1 MNYIKYLL
9 AVILPVQFVF
19 AQNIIEYKAGKEFAP
34 VSMEHVAVKAGSAL
48 DLSAN
53 IDAPAGKYGRLVPA
67 ADGTIVTEKDP
78 SRKVRIFGGN
88 GLPKALWHDGT
99 DEEFRRDAAL
109 FAAAFRRQGYNG
121 YRMHGIDKILMTGSK
136 GELNINKKF
145 LDRWDYLIAE
155 MKKQG
160 CYFQLVIFSFGLY
173 EDPAKDAATFRNRRA
188 HKLMLYAGREFE
200 RERFKAAAKLLLEH
214 VNPYTK
220 LAWKD
225 DPAIAIVEFYNEQY
239 DGLCTLPFIKKT
251 FPAEYKFF
259 IDKWQKYLKERYGKT
274 AAAKRPPELRKGFD
288 VDMPGK
294 DASNAFASAWD
305 DFRKAIIVENNNF
318 GTKVVRDLG
327 YKGIVT
333 NNTFPQS
340 IFSAG
345 SWESIE
351 AVDGHNYFQ
360 HPSGWGGKGS
370 IIRQKSDAREGAQM
384 FRGLN
389 GERLSGRP
397 FLVGEFN
404 HCFWNKFQH
413 ELPLTFTAYAVL
425 NDFSTHMILCDPVW
439 LKIPKMFLRANIFD
453 VGRSPVQRAGEFF
466 SSLYFLRG
474 DVTPAK
480 HRVDCAVSYQ
490 LLKKANLIDGAAS
503 GEQAFL
509 GLLTNFS
516 QRFIDLP
523 LPAGMPQPPKAE
535 LTVAPAA
542 GGRVTTDGWYNTIGA
557 DAPNSY
563 SLADSVKQLRAKG
576 ILPAENITDPAKG
589 VFQSETGELTIRRHE
604 YLVKAVTPKSE
615 AVSLLANRS
624 EKLNS
629 LTVKSVSVPA
639 LIGAAAVDGAELKN
653 SGRIVLVCA
662 TRMANHGQKMQADDE
677 TLIDLGWAP
686 SLMQTCKFTVEL
698 QNAKAAN
705 LRCYALRLDGERTR
719 EIPLKKSGNTV
730 EISVDT
736 VTLGKDL
743 TPFFELAE
751 K

>member
-1 MNYIKYLL
+1 MKYFTIFATLL
-9 AVILPVQFVF
+9 LTGSVCHAG
-19 AQNIIEYKAGKEFAP
+19 IIEYKAGKEFAP
-34 VSMEHVAVKAGSAL
+34 VSMENVAVKAGSAL
-48 DLSAN
+48 DLSGN
-53 IDAPAGKYGRLVPA
+53 IDAPAGKYGRLLPSS
-67 ADGTIVTEKDP
+67 DGTIVTEKDP
-78 SRKVRIFGGN
+78 KRKIRLFGGN

-109 FAAAFRRQGYNG
+109 FAAAFRRQGYNA
-121 YRMHGIDKILMTGSK
+121 YRMHGIDKIIMTGSK
-136 GELNINKKF
+136 GDMNINPKF
-145 LDRWDYLIAE
+145 LDRWDYLISE

-173 EDPAKDAATFRNRRA
+173 EDPSKDAATFRNRRA

-200 RERFKAAAKLLLEH
+200 RNRFKAAAKFLLNH
-214 VNPYTK
+214 VNPYTG

-259 IDKWQKYLKERYGKT
+259 IGKWQEFLKKRYGKT
-274 AAAKRPPELRKGFD
+274 AAAKRPPELRNGFD
-288 VDMPGK
+288 ADMPG
-294 DASNAFASAWD
+294 SNASPAFRLAWD
-305 DFRKAIIVENNNF
+305 DFRKALIVENNEF

-333 NNTFPQS
+333 NNTYPQS
-340 IFSAG
+340 IFAAG
-345 SWESIE
+345 SWESIQ

-370 IIRQKSDAREGAQM
+370 IIRQKSDALSGAQL

-397 FLVGEFN
+397 YLVGEFN

-413 ELPLTFTAYAVL
+413 EMPLTFTAYAAL
-425 NDFSTHMILCDPVW
+425 NDFSSHMILCDPVW

-474 DVTPAK
+474 DVTPAPN
-480 HRVDCAVSYQ
+480 RVDCAISYKWLTQ
-490 LLKKANLIDGAAS
+490 KKLIDGAAS

-516 QRFIDLP
+516 QRFVDLP
-523 LPAGMPQPPKAE
+523 LPAGMPKPPQAV
-535 LTVAPAA
+535 LSVAPAA
-542 GGRVTTDGWYNTIGA
+542 GGIVSTDGWYNTIGT
-557 DAPNSY
+557 DAPGSY

-576 ILPAENITDPAKG
+576 ILKKDNITDPANG
-589 VFQSETGELTIRRHE
+589 IFQSETGEITMRRNE
-604 YLVKAVTPKSE
+604 YLVKVVTPKSE
-615 AVSLLANRS
+615 AVTLLANRR
-624 EKLNS
+624 EKLS
-629 LTVKSVSVPA
+629 ALTVKGVSVPA
-639 LIGAAAVDGAELKN
+639 LIGTAAVDGKELKE
-653 SGRIVLVCA
+653 SARMVLICA

-686 SLMQTCKFTVEL
+686 SLMQTCKFTAEL
-698 QNAKAAN
+698 QNSNSAK

-730 EISVDT
+730 EISIDT
-736 VTLGKDL
+736 VTLGKEL
-743 TPFFELAE
+743 TPFFELVAE
-751 K
+751 